1 MIPALPDGTVQV
13 WWAARQSAGEHLAAV
28 LDEGERVR
36 WRRFLQQA
44 DRERYLVTHALA
56 RLVLGGLTGVWP
68 AALTFEATCVH
79 CGGPHGKP
87 RLPGSGLEFSLS
99 HSGDRTVV
107 AVTRGVPVG
116 VDVEATIAKANV
128 DTLCRAVLSE
138 HERLGPDRARDLTVY
153 WTRKEAVLKTTG
165 DGLTVSPRDLTVS
178 APGEPPALVAWKG
191 RPEVVDLYDL
201 NPGKDHLACLGALA
215 AGLGV
220 VELDAAPLL
229 AR

>member
-28 LDEGERVR
+28 LDEGEQVR

-44 DRERYLVTHALA
+44 DRDRYLVTHALA
-56 RLVLGGLTGVWP
+56 RLVLGGLTGARP
-68 AALTFEATCVH
+68 AALTFEATCVQ

-99 HSGDRTVV
+99 HSGGCAVI

-128 DTLCRAVLSE
+128 DTLARAVLSE
-138 HERLGPDRARDLTVY
+138 DERLGPDRAGDLTVY

-178 APGEPPALVAWKG
+178 SPSEPPALLAWKG

-201 NPGKDHLACLGALA
+201 HPGQDHQGSLGALA
-215 AGLGV
+215 AGLRV
-220 VELDAAPLL
+220 AELDATKLL
-229 AR
+229 AG